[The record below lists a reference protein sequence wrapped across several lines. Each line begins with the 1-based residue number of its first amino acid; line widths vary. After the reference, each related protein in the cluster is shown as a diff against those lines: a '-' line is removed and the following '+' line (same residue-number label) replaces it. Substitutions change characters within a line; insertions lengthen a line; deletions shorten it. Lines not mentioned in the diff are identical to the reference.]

1 MKKSRVAK
9 FAGTGLAIVLAVA
22 GYLFLHQS
30 GNSNAR
36 ASAAIPSVPVTAGV
50 AEKKDVPV
58 LVRGLGTVQAFKTV
72 TIKARVDGQI
82 VKVLFKEGQDV
93 TAGTPLF
100 QIDPRPYQATLDSA
114 TAAKTRNEA
123 LLLGAQL
130 DLERYSKLTGSGFQS
145 RQSVD
150 QQQATV
156 DGLKGSIA
164 VDQAAIDTAKL
175 NLSYA
180 DIRAPIDGRTGQLL
194 VDLGNLVQASQSTSL
209 VSITQIKPIFVNFTV
224 PQDYAEAIRHNQA
237 VAPLAVYAYA
247 SDDKKLL
254 AKGEVSLIDNQI
266 DVATGT
272 LRMKA
277 TFQNDDEALWPGEFV
292 NVRLVLSM
300 KNGAVTVPQRAIMQ
314 GPAGYYAY
322 VIRPDSTV
330 ERRDVETSGMQDGI
344 AIIEKGI
351 TAGEK
356 IVVDGQYR
364 LSNGALIKIDP
375 DKPSA
380 APSASPRSPAA
391 PASSS
396 APAPKAG

>member
-1 MKKSRVAK
+1 MKKSTLTK
-9 FAGTGLAIVLAVA
+9 LAGTGFAIILAVS

-30 GNSNAR
+30 GNTSAR
-36 ASAAIPSVPVTAGV
+36 ASASPPLVPVSAGV
-50 AEKKDVPV
+50 AETKDVPV

-114 TAAKTRNEA
+114 TAAKARNEA

-164 VDQAAIDTAKL
+164 VDQAAIDTARL

-194 VDLGNLVQASQSTSL
+194 VDLGNLVQSSQSTSL

-237 VAPLAVYAYA
+237 AAPLAVYAYA
-247 SDDKKLL
+247 SDDRKVL

-277 TFQNDDEALWPGEFV
+277 TFRNGDEALWPGEFV

-314 GPAGYYAY
+314 GPSGYYAY

-330 ERRDVETSGMQDGI
+330 ERRDVETSGMQDDI

-364 LSNGALIKIDP
+364 LSNGTRIKVDP
-375 DKPSA
+375 ATSAAEPSA
-380 APSASPRSPAA
+380 KPPAA
-391 PASSS
+391 VA
-396 APAPKAG
+396 APTPQAG

>member
-1 MKKSRVAK
+1 MKKSKVAK

-22 GYLFLHQS
+22 ELSVSSSERQQQCAGV
-30 GNSNAR
+30 GAV
-36 ASAAIPSVPVTAGV
+36 PSVPVTAGV

-100 QIDPRPYQATLDSA
+100 QIDPRPYRATLDSA

-209 VSITQIKPIFVNFTV
+209 VSITQIKPIFVNFTI
-224 PQDYAEAIRHNQA
+224 PQDYAEAIRRNRA
-237 VAPLAVYAYA
+237 VAPLA
-247 SDDKKLL
+247 
-254 AKGEVSLIDNQI
+254 G
-266 DVATGT
+266 
-272 LRMKA
+272 
-277 TFQNDDEALWPGEFV
+277 
-292 NVRLVLSM
+292 VRLCQRRQEVAGQGRGLADRQPDRRRHRHAAHEGHLP
-300 KNGAVTVPQRAIMQ
+300 KRRRGAV
-314 GPAGYYAY
+314 AG
-322 VIRPDSTV
+322 
-330 ERRDVETSGMQDGI
+330 
-344 AIIEKGI
+344 
-351 TAGEK
+351 
-356 IVVDGQYR
+356 
-364 LSNGALIKIDP
+364 
-375 DKPSA
+375 
-380 APSASPRSPAA
+380 
-391 PASSS
+391 ASS
-396 APAPKAG
+396 